1 MIQFDNENGD
11 RVGNSAVAW
20 GEGGNRNF
28 TQIQFSAQDA
38 IGRPTWAGKV
48 WTWSKSIKACVLEVV

>member
-38 IGRPTWAGKV
+38 IERPTWAGKV
-48 WTWSKSIKACVLEVV
+48 